1 MSCITYK
8 SVPNFSNGTT
18 FSPLFFFLPPSWTVL
33 SQTNGENVVG
43 MKSEIPP
50 GFDFGRVEGVTGS
63 AVLCNGSLFKKRSTS
78 AAV

>member
-1 MSCITYK
+1 MSCITY
-8 SVPNFSNGTT
+8 
-18 FSPLFFFLPPSWTVL
+18 SPSRTLAMARHFPPFFFLPPSWTVL